1 MRQPIMRLQVSGH
14 RFLVRRMEHALV
26 RGDAGMVD
34 DPLRAQHLSL
44 VAGAVLTAVAVAVG
58 AVLAVLR
65 PAGDVGDAAVVMVR
79 DTGALYVRIE
89 DTVHPVPNLASAW
102 LIAGSSTPPR
112 TVSQDAVDR
121 ARRGAQL
128 GIPGAPEQLP
138 PPVPPAESGWTVCD
152 DGAATTVIA
161 GPLADGAVPPE
172 RGVLVRPLGAGAW
185 QTYLL
190 YGGLRARVDLRHP
203 AVVRALHLEGVE
215 PQMLSPAVL
224 TSIPEGPALAAP
236 HIPQRGTPGPGRLR
250 DHPVGSVV
258 AVRGA
263 GRTPDLFVVLSGGL
277 QRVGEVAAD
286 LIRFTDARPGVQI
299 PAISADL
306 VGELPVVN
314 TLPVGTYPDRAG
326 AHHPAVVCARWQ
338 PAPGQSGARTTVL
351 TADAVP
357 VRDGAVTLA
366 QADGPGPAVD
376 AVAMPRGRSAFVQSV
391 SLGSGPDSVGPLFL
405 LTDAGVL
412 FGLENADTATRLGLP
427 LPAPVAPWPVLAV
440 LPRGPDLSVRAASR
454 PRDVVAARP

>member
-26 RGDAGMVD
+26 RGDAAMVD
-34 DPLRAQHLSL
+34 DPLRAQHLSM
-44 VAGAVLTAVAVAVG
+44 VASAVLTAVAVAVC
-58 AVLAVLR
+58 AVLAVVR

-79 DTGALYVRIE
+79 DTGALYVRI
-89 DTVHPVPNLASAW
+89 DDALHPVPNLASAR
-102 LIAGSSTPPR
+102 LIAGTAASPR

-121 ARRGAQL
+121 ARRGPQL
-128 GIPGAPEQLP
+128 GIPGAPEHLP
-138 PPVPPAESGWTVCD
+138 APVPPAESGWTVCD

-161 GPLADGAVPPE
+161 GRLGDGAVPPE
-172 RGVLVRPLGAGAW
+172 RGVLVRPVGAGAALN
-185 QTYLL
+185 YLL
-190 YGGLRARVDLRHP
+190 SGGLRARVDLRHP

-215 PQMLSPAVL
+215 PQMVSPAVL
-224 TSIPEGPALAAP
+224 AAIPEGPAIAAP
-236 HIPQRGTPGPGRLR
+236 HIPQRGSPGPGRLR

-258 AVRGA
+258 AVQGA
-263 GRTPDLFVVLSGGL
+263 GRGPDLFVVLSGGL
-277 QRVGEVAAD
+277 QRIGEVAAD
-286 LIRFTDARPGVQI
+286 LIRFTDARSGDQI
-299 PAISADL
+299 PTVSADL
-306 VGELPVVN
+306 VGELPVIG

-326 AHHPAVVCARWQ
+326 VRHPAVLCAHWQ
-338 PAPGQSGARTTVL
+338 PASGESGSRTTVL
-351 TADAVP
+351 AADAVP
-357 VRDGAVTLA
+357 ARDGAVTLA

-391 SLGSGPDSVGPLFL
+391 ALGSGPDSVGPLFL

-427 LPAPVAPWPVLAV
+427 LPAPAAPWPVLAE